1 MIANPKALLMN
12 RIMLGLMLALAA
24 GFLYNFAT
32 RLYLREDLANVRSD
46 LRVAEGR
53 LEQAE
58 TNLRAA
64 SETNAAQSRAI
75 AEVERLREIDGTI
88 LKGLVQD
95 LDASRSRD
103 RVALNRIATLEK
115 TNEQV
120 REYLNAVPPAA
131 VSCVL
136 DKTCNDSVRAN
147 GNSSQGSAGGATAT
161 VRPAGAGAKQNQR

>member
-12 RIMLGLMLALAA
+12 RIMLGLIIALAA
-24 GFLYNFAT
+24 GWLYNFAT
-32 RLYLREDLANVRSD
+32 RLYLREE
-46 LRVAEGR
+46 VAELRGNLALQEGQ
-53 LEQAE
+53 LEQAQADLVQAGIVNE
-58 TNLRAA
+58 
-64 SETNAAQSRAI
+64 AQSRAI

-103 RVALNRIATLEK
+103 RVALNRIATLEE

-136 DKTCNDSVRAN
+136 DKTCTDSVRAN
-147 GNSSQGSAGGATAT
+147 GNSSQGPAGGAAAT
-161 VRPAGAGAKQNQR
+161 VRPAGTGPQQHQR

>member
-1 MIANPKALLMN
+1 MIGKPIVNRLILALL
-12 RIMLGLMLALAA
+12 IALSA

-32 RLYLREDLANVRSD
+32 RLYLREEVTELKGALQLQSERLVT
-46 LRVAEGR
+46 AE
-53 LEQAE
+53 AE
-58 TNLRAA
+58 LKEAGEVNQRQTAA
-64 SETNAAQSRAI
+64 I
-75 AEVERLREIDGTI
+75 GEVQRLREIDGTI

-120 REYLNAVPPAA
+120 RAYLNDVPPAA

-136 DKTCNDSVRAN
+136 DKTCNDQVHGN
-147 GNSSQGSAGGATAT
+147 GNPGAGAERRAAGPVSSAGT
-161 VRPAGAGAKQNQR
+161 GAKQNQR